1 MKLNSLNFETW
12 CKNHSSDHEAKWY
25 RELYPFHI
33 FQKIDFDDRQIKTEQ
48 IINLNG
54 VQYTIVIL
62 TIESQENGRIK
73 TTFDLKTNAKSNY
86 FAWNTREWDNTFQI
100 VYSREGYFITVF
112 SKKED
117 PSKEIISKFLKG
129 NFTKISLER
138 SLPISVFLLKSLILN
153 IAEEIYPNGDHY
165 KSYDL
170 VKNGLSDLPTQK
182 FAKQLWDSFS
192 PIYSVKRDLW
202 ICYSFN
208 EDKAHRIA
216 LINANQCEKII
227 VVYSQ
232 PTITK
237 HHRCKLPNS
246 SVLSLQEFSSLMK
259 PELYSNFERQISFIQ
274 NHLRVEML
282 QDKEELKNLIDREH
296 KSDYPIRKSSIN
308 ESLSLIKLTPRSK
321 NDVFQILCSFNLL
334 NAWLKSSVI
343 EKNKRELY
351 SFKSYLTPFLEC
363 LIDLKIT
370 GVSVYIENNFAL
382 VEIDEFQ
389 FSFHNISVSDN
400 IENYKKSTLN
410 EQIIWKGKKLQPIAE
425 LLFEYSKVKQTE
437 SD

>member
-1 MKLNSLNFETW
+1 M
-12 CKNHSSDHEAKWY
+12 
-25 RELYPFHI
+25 
-33 FQKIDFDDRQIKTEQ
+33 
-48 IINLNG
+48 
-54 VQYTIVIL
+54 
-62 TIESQENGRIK
+62 
-73 TTFDLKTNAKSNY
+73 
-86 FAWNTREWDNTFQI
+86 
-100 VYSREGYFITVF
+100 
-112 SKKED
+112 
-117 PSKEIISKFLKG
+117 
-129 NFTKISLER
+129 
-138 SLPISVFLLKSLILN
+138 N

-282 QDKEELKNLIDREH
+282 QDKEELKNLIDSEH

-334 NAWLKSSVI
+334 NAWLKSNTSVS
-343 EKNKRELY
+343 NKREIY
-351 SFKSYLTPFLEC
+351 SFKSYLTPFLEQ
-363 LIDLKIT
+363 I
-370 GVSVYIENNFAL
+370 IENNNFDVSIYIKDHFAL
-382 VEIDEFQ
+382 IEIDQFQ
-389 FSFHNISVSDN
+389 FSFHNITVSKRIDGFL
-400 IENYKKSTLN
+400 KSEAN
-410 EQIIWKGKKLQPIAE
+410 KQITWKGKRLQPIAQI
-425 LLFEYSKVKQTE
+425 LFLYSKLTRNEQNI
-437 SD
+437 